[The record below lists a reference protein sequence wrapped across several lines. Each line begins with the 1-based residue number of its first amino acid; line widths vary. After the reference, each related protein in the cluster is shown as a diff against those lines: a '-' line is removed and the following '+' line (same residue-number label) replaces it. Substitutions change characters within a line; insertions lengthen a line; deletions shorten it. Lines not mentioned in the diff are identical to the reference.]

1 VLLFF
6 LFCFCSEL
14 LISSFRIFLTIKSL
28 MVLVFI
34 RVLLKTLFF
43 PYVSLINLES
53 REQIRIDKKWY
64 LTYRSEDEERD
75 GSFIFL
81 HSWWFGWPSSKSVAS
96 VVVVFK
102 AQETIWLWIQS
113 IKVNRNCMKRMVH
126 FDINKDW
133 LGVSPEKNH
142 SSISL
147 TMVIHLM
154 IIYMK
159 LYLCVWARLV
169 KK

>member
-34 RVLLKTLFF
+34 RVL
-43 PYVSLINLES
+43 INLES
-53 REQIRIDKKWY
+53 REQIRIDKKLY